1 MRIPTFL
8 IWLFVL
14 VSLFSVGFSIFTVTA
29 APVFQI
35 RITLDNQVYNV
46 GSKVNLFTNITLDGN
61 PTANLAA
68 IEVITPNGNPHV
80 IRTVKTG
87 NVSQMYFRV
96 QILDLYTSTDTGTPR
111 TLFNP
116 GGTAYV
122 NITVHNVDYV
132 VRHVVIGL
140 YVQGSDNRPLIA
152 FYPSQDDIAANGT
165 IQHLLSLA
173 IPSEA
178 PLGQARLFA
187 SLSTDFPHNDGY
199 AYCPEQV
206 ANFSIGASTPI
217 LPQQPEYSNM
227 TFNLPRK
234 YCKLGNYTIY
244 AVTNYNVLQTET
256 DTKQFKVVLLGDINK
271 DYIINMRDI
280 NSLIMIFN
288 TTPASPK
295 WNPDADVNKDGVV
308 NMRDINI
315 LIQTFQNTGIP

>member
-1 MRIPTFL
+1 MDTSRFL

-14 VSLFSVGFSIFTVTA
+14 VSLSSIGLSSFTVVA

-35 RITLDNQVYNV
+35 RITLDSQVYNV

-61 PTANLAA
+61 STANLAA
-68 IEVITPNGNPHV
+68 IEVANPDGNPFV

-96 QILDLYTSTDTGTPR
+96 QILDLYTSTSMGIPQ

-122 NITVHNVDYV
+122 NITVHNVDFV

-140 YVQGSDNRPLIA
+140 YVQGSDNRPLNA

-165 IQHLLSLA
+165 VQHLVSLP
-173 IPSEA
+173 IPSDA

-187 SLSTDFPHNDGY
+187 SLSTDFPPNGGY
-199 AYCPEQV
+199 PYCPEQV

-234 YCKLGNYTIY
+234 NCKLGNYTVY
-244 AVTNYNVLQTET
+244 AVANYNVLQTET

-280 NSLIMIFN
+280 NSLVMIFN
-288 TTPASPK
+288 ATPESPK
-295 WNPDADVNKDGVV
+295 WNPDADLNNDGVV
-308 NMRDINI
+308 NMRDINM
-315 LIQTFQNTGIP
+315 LIQTFQNTAIP

>member
-1 MRIPTFL
+1 MYIRKFL

-14 VSLFSVGFSIFTVTA
+14 VSLSFINISGFTVIA

-35 RITLDNQVYNV
+35 SITLDSQVYNV

-61 PTANLAA
+61 STANLAA
-68 IEVITPNGNPHV
+68 IEVITPNGNPCV

-96 QILDLYTSTDTGTPR
+96 QILDLYTSTDTGTPQ
-111 TLFNP
+111 TLFNR

-122 NITVHNVDYV
+122 NITVMNVDFV
-132 VRHVVIGL
+132 TRHVVIGL
-140 YVQGSDNRPLIA
+140 YVQGSDNRPLKA
-152 FYPSQDDIAANGT
+152 FYPSQDDIVANGT
-165 IQHLLSLA
+165 IQHLVSLP
-173 IPSEA
+173 IPSDA

-187 SLSTDFPHNDGY
+187 SLFTDFPPNDGY
-199 AYCPEQV
+199 AYCPERV
-206 ANFSIGASTPI
+206 ANFSIGASSPI
-217 LPQQPEYSNM
+217 LPQQPEYSNI

-234 YCKLGNYTIY
+234 DCKLGNYTVY
-244 AVTNYNVLQTET
+244 AVANYNVLQTKT

-288 TTPASPK
+288 TTPASPN
-295 WNPDADVNKDGVV
+295 WNPDADVNNDGVV

-315 LIQTFQNTGIP
+315 LILTFQNTGIP

>member
-1 MRIPTFL
+1 L
-8 IWLFVL
+8 
-14 VSLFSVGFSIFTVTA
+14 SLSSIGLSNFTVIA

-46 GSKVNLFTNITLDGN
+46 GSKVNLFTNITLDGSS
-61 PTANLAA
+61 TANLAA
-68 IEVITPNGNPHV
+68 IEVITPSGNPHV
-80 IRTVKTG
+80 IRTVETG

-96 QILDLYTSTDTGTPR
+96 QILDLYTSTDMGTPQI
-111 TLFNP
+111 LFNP

-122 NITVHNVDYV
+122 NITVHNIDYV
-132 VRHVVIGL
+132 VHHVVIGL
-140 YVQGSDNRPLIA
+140 YVQGSDNRPLKA

-165 IQHLLSLA
+165 IQHLLSLP
-173 IPSEA
+173 IPSDA

-199 AYCPEQV
+199 PYCQEQV

-217 LPQQPEYSNM
+217 FPQQPEYSNI

-234 YCKLGNYTIY
+234 NCKLGNYTVY
-244 AVTNYNVLQTET
+244 AVANYNVLQTEI

-288 TTPASPK
+288 TTPASPN
-295 WNPDADVNKDGVV
+295 WNPDADVNNDEVV

-315 LIQTFQNTGIP
+315 LILTFQNTGTP

>member
-1 MRIPTFL
+1 VDIPTFL
-8 IWLFVL
+8 SWLLVL
-14 VSLFSVGFSIFTVTA
+14 VSISSIVLSSFTVIA

-35 RITLDNQVYNV
+35 RITLDSQVYNV

-61 PTANLAA
+61 STANLAA

-122 NITVHNVDYV
+122 NITVHNVDFV
-132 VRHVVIGL
+132 ERHVVIGL
-140 YVQGSDNRPLIA
+140 YAQGSDNRPLIA
-152 FYPSQDDIAANGT
+152 FYPSQDDIVANGT
-165 IQHLLSLA
+165 IQHLLSLS
-173 IPSEA
+173 IPSSA

-187 SLSTDFPHNDGY
+187 SLSTDFPSNNGY

-217 LPQQPEYSNM
+217 LPQQPEYSNL
-227 TFNLPRK
+227 TFNLLRK
-234 YCKLGNYTIY
+234 DCKLGNYTVY

-256 DTKQFKVVLLGDINK
+256 ATKQFKVVLLGDTNK

-280 NSLIMIFN
+280 NSLVMLFN
-288 TTPASPK
+288 TTPASPN
-295 WNPDADVNKDGVV
+295 WNPDADVNNDGVV

-315 LIQTFQNTGIP
+315 LILTFQNTGIP

>member
-1 MRIPTFL
+1 
-8 IWLFVL
+8 
-14 VSLFSVGFSIFTVTA
+14 VSLSSIGLSSFTVIA

-35 RITLDNQVYNV
+35 RITLDSQVHNV

-61 PTANLAA
+61 STANLAA
-68 IEVITPNGNPHV
+68 IEVVTPDGNPYV
-80 IRTVKTG
+80 VRTVKTG

-96 QILDLYTSTDTGTPR
+96 QILDLYTSTDTGTPK

-116 GGTAYV
+116 SGTAYV
-122 NITVHNVDYV
+122 NITVYNVDFV

-165 IQHLLSLA
+165 IQHLLSFP
-173 IPSEA
+173 IPSDA

-187 SLSTDFPHNDGY
+187 SLSTDFPPNDGY
-199 AYCPEQV
+199 AYCPEKV

-234 YCKLGNYTIY
+234 NCKLGNYTVY
-244 AVTNYNVLQTET
+244 AVANYNVLQTET

-288 TTPASPK
+288 TTPASPN
-295 WNPDADVNKDGVV
+295 WNPDADVNNDGVV

-315 LIQTFQNTGIP
+315 LILTFQNTGIP

>member
-1 MRIPTFL
+1 VHISTFL

-14 VSLFSVGFSIFTVTA
+14 VSLSSIVLSSFNVIA

-35 RITLDNQVYNV
+35 RITLDSQVYNV

-61 PTANLAA
+61 STANLAA
-68 IEVITPNGNPHV
+68 IEVITPNGNPYV

-96 QILDLYTSTDTGTPR
+96 QILDLYTSTNTGTPQ

-122 NITVHNVDYV
+122 NVTIHNVDVV

-140 YVQGSDNRPLIA
+140 FVQGSDNRSLNA

-165 IQHLLSLA
+165 IQHLVSLP
-173 IPSEA
+173 IPNDA

-187 SLSTDFPHNDGY
+187 SLSTDFPSNDGY

-234 YCKLGNYTIY
+234 NCKLGNYTVY
-244 AVTNYNVLQTET
+244 AVTNYQVLQTET
-256 DTKQFKVVLLGDINK
+256 DTKQFKVALLGDINK

-280 NSLIMIFN
+280 NSLIMMFN
-288 TTPASPK
+288 TTPASPN

-315 LIQTFQNTGIP
+315 LILTFQNTGIP